1 MPRHKV
7 GSELGR
13 RILGVFVSRFPLST
27 RTFLSSHAPASSLR
41 PSNPPRAAPA
51 AFEWRKALYAV
62 NGEHRR
68 KYSDSYRDRPL
79 EDGCDWAAAAQREK
93 AATLDWERE
102 GRPPVKQ

>member
-1 MPRHKV
+1 MLRHKV
-7 GSELGR
+7 GRELGR
-13 RILGVFVSRFPLST
+13 RILGVLLRGSPLST
-27 RTFLSSHAPASSLR
+27 RMLLSSHAPASSLR
-41 PSNPPRAAPA
+41 LSTPPRAAPA

-93 AATLDWERE
+93 AATLDWERQ
-102 GRPPVKQ
+102 GRPRVKQ